1 MSGLAIRATLTL
13 VAAATAIGAAA
24 QDREL
29 RLPPEAIAKLPVVA
43 AGAGT
48 SGLAA
53 IQTRVLA
60 GDPTKAGPYTISI
73 RVPPNT
79 RIAAHT
85 HQDARSAVVAAGLW
99 HFGYGAAADP
109 AKSVPLPV
117 GSYYTE
123 PAGDPHFAWT
133 GPEGATVHI
142 TGIGPSDTHYTS
154 TTQQEHSK

>member
-1 MSGLAIRATLTL
+1 MSRLPLRTALAALG
-13 VAAATAIGAAA
+13 AATAINASA
-24 QDREL
+24 QDQEL
-29 RLPPEAIAKLPVVA
+29 SLPPAAITSLPVVT

-53 IQTRVLA
+53 IETRILA

-85 HQDARSAVVAAGLW
+85 HRDARSAVVAAGLW
-99 HFGYGAAADP
+99 HFGYGSMAGSAR
-109 AKSVPLPV
+109 SVPLPA

-142 TGIGPSDTHYTS
+142 TGLRPSDTHYIANL
-154 TTQQEHSK
+154 QQEPGK

>member
-1 MSGLAIRATLTL
+1 MSGFLTRAALAALAAT
-13 VAAATAIGAAA
+13 TAIGASA
-24 QDREL
+24 QERET
-29 RLPPEAIAKLPVVA
+29 RLPPAEIARLPVVA

-53 IQTRVLA
+53 IETRVLD
-60 GDPTKAGPYTISI
+60 GDPTKSGPYTISI

-85 HQDARSAVVAAGLW
+85 HKDARSAVVAAGLW

-109 AKSVPLPV
+109 AKSVPLPA

-154 TTQQEHSK
+154 NPPEEQSK